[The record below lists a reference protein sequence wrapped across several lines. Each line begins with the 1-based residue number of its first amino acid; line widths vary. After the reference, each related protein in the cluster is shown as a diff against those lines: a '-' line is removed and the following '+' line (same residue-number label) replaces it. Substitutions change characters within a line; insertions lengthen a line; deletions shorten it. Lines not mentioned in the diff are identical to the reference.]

1 MESVVNIVW
10 RIKLKIV
17 VLVKQVPATDHVKMD
32 EETGTMIR
40 DGVASEVNS
49 LDLYAIEEAVRIK
62 EKLGDGVEITVIS
75 MGPKKAVEAVKSA
88 IALGC
93 DKGYVLNDKK
103 FAGSDTWS
111 TAYALSAGIKSLVG
125 DFDMVLCGERAT
137 DGETGQV
144 GPEVGAYLDIPVLTY
159 VSKIEQIH
167 EGKLIAQRAIE
178 GGHERVETRMPVLVS
193 VVKEINDP
201 RMPNFKGK
209 MKAKNAEIPLV
220 TAEDIHAD
228 ETKLGL
234 KGSPTR
240 VVKIFRPRVTR
251 KGRVVSAKDD
261 PEGAVNG
268 LMGFFKDK
276 GMI

>member
-1 MESVVNIVW
+1 M
-10 RIKLKIV
+10 KIV
-17 VLVKQVPATDHVKMD
+17 VLVKQVPATDQVKMD

-62 EKLGDGVEITVIS
+62 EKLGDSVEITVMS

-103 FAGSDTWS
+103 FAGSDTWATS
-111 TAYALSAGIKSLVG
+111 YALSAGIKQLAG
-125 DFDMVLCGERAT
+125 DFDLILCGERAT

-144 GPEVGAYLDIPVLTY
+144 GPEVATWLDVPVLAY
-159 VSKIEQIH
+159 VSKIEQI
-167 EGKLIAQRAIE
+167 EDGKLIVHRAVE
-178 GGHERVETRMPVLVS
+178 GGHERVESRMPVLVS

-209 MKAKNAEIPLV
+209 MKAKNAEVPLIS
-220 TAEDIHAD
+220 AEEIHTD
-228 ETKLGL
+228 DDMLGL
-234 KGSPTR
+234 NGSPTR
-240 VVKIFRPRVTR
+240 VVKIFRPTVAR
-251 KGRVVSAKDD
+251 KGSLVSAKDD
-261 PEGAVNG
+261 PEGAVDG
-268 LMGFFKDK
+268 LVEFLQEK
-276 GMI
+276 GLL